1 MKIDKKK
8 ITFLLFLLFMAA
20 FFYVIEKAGRK
31 EDEIEKLKVELA
43 HAQIYQPL
51 QYTVIHDT
59 VPVASAPVSTVSKS
73 SYKQSLADRDELKEL
88 KIKAGQIK
96 SQETEVTAIH
106 DTVRLIRNPIM
117 DSFSYKDRW
126 ATFYLSLKDST
137 LDYTVRD
144 SLKTYVV
151 RQYKHHFLFWHWGTK
166 GYDVKILNYN
176 PHARIKYD
184 SYIMID

>member
-8 ITFLLFLLFMAA
+8 IAFLLFLLFMAA

-31 EDEIEKLKVELA
+31 ENEIEKLKVELT

-88 KIKAGQIK
+88 KIKARQIK
-96 SQETEVTAIH
+96 SQETEATVIH

-184 SYIMID
+184 SYIMIE